1 MATKVVMAQLSP
13 TMEEGKLVEWKL
25 AEGDPVSQGDI
36 VAEIETDKANMDVEA
51 MGSGVLRKILVQ
63 EGVTV
68 PVGTLIGVIA
78 DPEED
83 IEPILAEAAAAEAPA
98 APPAAAPTAEPV
110 AAPAV
115 EPAVAAPAGEPAA
128 GAPAAEVPP
137 VPPAT
142 RDGRVKASPVARKMA
157 AELGIELGTIPGSGP
172 GGRIIK
178 QDVEAAATAGAP
190 TAGTAAAGTVAAGAA
205 AGTPAAGGI
214 VRPAALGEGRLRDER
229 IEASQMRKAIAR
241 RLAESIGPVPHFF
254 LTTEVD
260 MERALDLR
268 AELNA
273 GLDGFKIGVTDILLK
288 TAAEALVRHPEVNA
302 SWEGDVIHHHGRV
315 DLGIAVAVEGGLIT
329 PVLRDADRKGLR
341 QIAEEVADLIE
352 RARAR
357 KLMPEEYQGAT
368 FSISNLGMFDIEE
381 FTAIINPPE
390 AAILAIGKTRQKPVV
405 EDGEVRVRRR
415 MRVTMS
421 CDHRVVDGATG
432 ARFLATFKGM
442 LENPLALVL

>member
-13 TMEEGKLVEWKL
+13 TMEEGKLVAWKL

-63 EGVTV
+63 EGATV

-83 IEPILAEAAAAEAPA
+83 IEAMLAEAAAAEPA
-98 APPAAAPTAEPV
+98 VAEPTEEPAAASHTADLPPGVPTA
-110 AAPAV
+110 
-115 EPAVAAPAGEPAA
+115 
-128 GAPAAEVPP
+128 
-137 VPPAT
+137 

-178 QDVEAAATAGAP
+178 QDVEAAAAAGAP
-190 TAGTAAAGTVAAGAA
+190 AAGAA
-205 AGTPAAGGI
+205 VAGAAARTPGAVGI
-214 VRPAALGEGRLRDER
+214 VRPPALGEGRLRDER

-254 LTTEVD
+254 LTTEID

-315 DLGIAVAVEGGLIT
+315 DLGIAVALEGGLIT

-341 QIAEEVADLIE
+341 QIAEETADLIE

>member
-13 TMEEGKLVEWKL
+13 TMEEGKLVAWKL

-63 EGVTV
+63 EGATV

-83 IEPILAEAAAAEAPA
+83 IEAMLAEAAAAEPA
-98 APPAAAPTAEPV
+98 VAEPTEEPAAASPTADLP
-110 AAPAV
+110 P
-115 EPAVAAPAGEPAA
+115 G
-128 GAPAAEVPP
+128 VPT
-137 VPPAT
+137 A

-178 QDVEAAATAGAP
+178 QDVEAAAAAGAP
-190 TAGTAAAGTVAAGAA
+190 AAGAA
-205 AGTPAAGGI
+205 VAGAAARTPGAVGI
-214 VRPAALGEGRLRDER
+214 VRPPALGEGRLRDER

-254 LTTEVD
+254 LTTEID

-315 DLGIAVAVEGGLIT
+315 DLGIAVALEGGLIT

-341 QIAEEVADLIE
+341 QIAEETADLIE

>member
-1 MATKVVMAQLSP
+1 P
-13 TMEEGKLVEWKL
+13 
-25 AEGDPVSQGDI
+25 PV
-36 VAEIETDKANMDVEA
+36 
-51 MGSGVLRKILVQ
+51 
-63 EGVTV
+63 
-68 PVGTLIGVIA
+68 
-78 DPEED
+78 
-83 IEPILAEAAAAEAPA
+83 APA
-98 APPAAAPTAEPV
+98 A
-110 AAPAV
+110 
-115 EPAVAAPAGEPAA
+115 
-128 GAPAAEVPP
+128 
-137 VPPAT
+137 

-178 QDVEAAATAGAP
+178 QDVEAAAAGAGVP
-190 TAGTAAAGTVAAGAA
+190 APGAPAAGAA
-205 AGTPAAGGI
+205 VAGVAAGTPWAAGI
-214 VRPAALGEGRLRDER
+214 VSLPALGEGRLRDER

-254 LTTEVD
+254 LTTEID

-302 SWEGDVIHHHGRV
+302 SWEGDAIHHHGRV
-315 DLGIAVAVEGGLIT
+315 DLGIAVALEGGLIT

-341 QIAEEVADLIE
+341 QIAEETADLIE

-390 AAILAIGKTRQKPVV
+390 AAILAIGKTREKPVV
-405 EDGEVRVRRR
+405 EEGEVRVRRR

>member
-51 MGSGVLRKILVQ
+51 MGSGILRKILVH
-63 EGVTV
+63 EGETV
-68 PVGTLIGVIA
+68 PVGSLIGVIA

-83 IEPILAEAAAAEAPA
+83 IEPILAEARAAEPA
-98 APPAAAPTAEPV
+98 VAGPTAEPAALAESV
-110 AAPAV
+110 KAPA
-115 EPAVAAPAGEPAA
+115 AEPAA
-128 GAPAAEVPP
+128 GAPTADLPPGAPAA
-137 VPPAT
+137 

-157 AELGIELGTIPGSGP
+157 GELGIELQTIPGSGP

-178 QDVEAAATAGAP
+178 QDVQ
-190 TAGTAAAGTVAAGAA
+190 TAAAAGAAAAGAAAAGAA
-205 AGTPAAGGI
+205 AGTPGAAGI
-214 VRPAALGEGRLRDER
+214 VRPPALGEGRLRDER

-302 SWEGDVIHHHGRV
+302 SWEGEAIHYHGRV
-315 DLGIAVAVEGGLIT
+315 DLGIAVALEGGLIT

-390 AAILAIGKTRQKPVV
+390 AAILAIGKTGEKPVV
-405 EDGEVRVRRR
+405 EEGEVRVRRR

-421 CDHRVVDGATG
+421 FDHRVVDGATG

>member
-83 IEPILAEAAAAEAPA
+83 IEPILADAAAAEAPA

-115 EPAVAAPAGEPAA
+115 EPAVAAPAGEPAP
-128 GAPAAEVPP
+128 GAPAADVPP
-137 VPPAT
+137 VVPAA

-157 AELGIELGTIPGSGP
+157 AELGIALGTIPGSGP

-178 QDVEAAATAGAP
+178 QDVEAAAAAGAP
-190 TAGTAAAGTVAAGAA
+190 AAGAA
-205 AGTPAAGGI
+205 VAGAAAATPGAGGI

-268 AELNA
+268 VELNA

-302 SWEGDVIHHHGRV
+302 SWEGSAIHHHGRV
-315 DLGIAVAVEGGLIT
+315 DLGIAVALEGGLIT

-341 QIAEEVADLIE
+341 QIAEEVAELIE
-352 RARAR
+352 RAR
-357 KLMPEEYQGAT
+357 
-368 FSISNLGMFDIEE
+368 
-381 FTAIINPPE
+381 
-390 AAILAIGKTRQKPVV
+390 
-405 EDGEVRVRRR
+405 
-415 MRVTMS
+415 
-421 CDHRVVDGATG
+421 
-432 ARFLATFKGM
+432 
-442 LENPLALVL
+442 

>member
-115 EPAVAAPAGEPAA
+115 EPAVAAPVA
-128 GAPAAEVPP
+128 
-137 VPPAT
+137 

-157 AELGIELGTIPGSGP
+157 AELGIALGTIPGSGP

-178 QDVEAAATAGAP
+178 QDVEAAA
-190 TAGTAAAGTVAAGAA
+190 AAAAPAGGAAVAGAA
-205 AGTPAAGGI
+205 AGTPGAGGI

-302 SWEGDVIHHHGRV
+302 SWEGDAIHHHGRV
-315 DLGIAVAVEGGLIT
+315 DLGIAVALEGGLIT

-405 EDGEVRVRRR
+405 EEGEVRVRRR

-442 LENPLALVL
+442 LENPLALAL

>member
-63 EGVTV
+63 EGATV

-83 IEPILAEAAAAEAPA
+83 IEPILAEAA
-98 APPAAAPTAEPV
+98 V
-110 AAPAV
+110 A
-115 EPAVAAPAGEPAA
+115 EPAVAAPAGEPAPGTA
-128 GAPAAEVPP
+128 SLGTPAEEPAPAADVPA
-137 VPPAT
+137 VAPAA

-178 QDVEAAATAGAP
+178 QDVEAAAAGAGVP
-190 TAGTAAAGTVAAGAA
+190 APGAPAAGAA
-205 AGTPAAGGI
+205 VAGVAAGTPGAAGI
-214 VRPAALGEGRLRDER
+214 VRLPALGEGRLRDER

-254 LTTEVD
+254 LTTEID

-302 SWEGDVIHHHGRV
+302 SWEGDAIHHHGRV
-315 DLGIAVAVEGGLIT
+315 DLGIAVALEGGLIT
-329 PVLRDADRKGLR
+329 PVLRDAEGKGLR
-341 QIAEEVADLIE
+341 QIAVETADLIE
-352 RARAR
+352 RAHAR

-390 AAILAIGKTRQKPVV
+390 AAILAIGKTREKPVV
-405 EDGEVRVRRR
+405 EEGEVRVRRR

>member
-68 PVGTLIGVIA
+68 PVGSLIGVIA

-83 IEPILAEAAAAEAPA
+83 IEPILAATAA
-98 APPAAAPTAEPV
+98 
-110 AAPAV
+110 
-115 EPAVAAPAGEPAA
+115 EPAVAA
-128 GAPAAEVPP
+128 APAEAPT
-137 VPPAT
+137 A

-157 AELGIELGTIPGSGP
+157 AELGIELGTVPGSGP

-178 QDVEAAATAGAP
+178 QDVEAAAAGPAAGEAAAGAP
-190 TAGTAAAGTVAAGAA
+190 
-205 AGTPAAGGI
+205 AGTPGAAGI
-214 VRPAALGEGRLRDER
+214 VRPPALGEGRLRDER

-254 LTTEVD
+254 LTTEID

-268 AELNA
+268 AELNS

-302 SWEGDVIHHHGRV
+302 SWEGETIHHHGRV
-315 DLGIAVAVEGGLIT
+315 DLGIAVALEGGLIT

-341 QIAEEVADLIE
+341 GIAEEVADLIE
-352 RARAR
+352 RARVR
-357 KLMPEEYQGAT
+357 KLTPEEYQGAT

-390 AAILAIGKTRQKPVV
+390 AAILAIGKTREKAVV